1 MENETRKLL
10 SYLCAMIQQITNE
23 KDAVSDA
30 QIKLVNDATKGY
42 NEMINQ
48 KEGRWVT
55 YYGDIMLCGQVADI
69 TIHKDK
75 ESATEFFRAHYRDYF
90 QNAEHIEVKLPMH
103 YGFPFRAFYGV
114 PFLRFKRLIMERFN
128 IDEKEFNRQLKEYEC
143 E

>member
-48 KEGRWVT
+48 KNRR
-55 YYGDIMLCGQVADI
+55 ADNG
-69 TIHKDK
+69 K
-75 ESATEFFRAHYRDYF
+75 
-90 QNAEHIEVKLPMH
+90 V
-103 YGFPFRAFYGV
+103 
-114 PFLRFKRLIMERFN
+114 
-128 IDEKEFNRQLKEYEC
+128 
-143 E
+143 

>member
-48 KEGRWVT
+48 KNRRADNGR
-55 YYGDIMLCGQVADI
+55 
-69 TIHKDK
+69 
-75 ESATEFFRAHYRDYF
+75 
-90 QNAEHIEVKLPMH
+90 
-103 YGFPFRAFYGV
+103 
-114 PFLRFKRLIMERFN
+114 
-128 IDEKEFNRQLKEYEC
+128 
-143 E
+143 